1 MGEAGSRLGGT
12 PSWGCRMP
20 SVLSGAGSGSPSPS
34 PASPLVSV
42 MLSPAAFPGRSLFAV
57 VCVLQACEK
66 NSPVFFEVS
75 GGCHPG
81 KLSVCAVGVCAC
93 RKSRGQR
100 ECANGCTQIDV
111 YVSQCRQPPHTR
123 VQAWGIQPRGC
134 RRCTSLERKV
144 HEPLEAAMRSRVNL
158 RICKRKHRVKRA
170 PPAPL
175 RLSQGQPRSQARACA
190 SPEEL
195 KSSEKA
201 QSRCP
206 KSPP

>member
-1 MGEAGSRLGGT
+1 M
-12 PSWGCRMP
+12 
-20 SVLSGAGSGSPSPS
+20 LSGAGSGSPSPL
-34 PASPLVSV
+34 PASPLISV

-66 NSPVFFEVS
+66 NSPVFLEVS

-111 YVSQCRQPPHTR
+111 YVSQCQQPPHTC
-123 VQAWGIQPRGC
+123 VQVWGIRPRGC

-144 HEPLEAAMRSRVNL
+144 HDPLKVAMRSRASL
-158 RICKRKHRVKRA
+158 RILEAEAPCEACPPAQVITGPASQLGTRVREPRGIEEQRESPEQMPQGPPESYPMHRV
-170 PPAPL
+170 PAI
-175 RLSQGQPRSQARACA
+175 RVYC
-190 SPEEL
+190 
-195 KSSEKA
+195 
-201 QSRCP
+201 
-206 KSPP
+206 